1 MNEIFKDIFKVYNI
15 LIKWVW
21 DICFYLFLFKW
32 LRNLKIKDFINV
44 YLLIYES
51 FNLLILINISLF
63 LENFC

>member
-21 DICFYLFLFKW
+21 DICFYFFLFKW
-32 LRNLKIKDFINV
+32 LFNLKIKDFINV

>member
-32 LRNLKIKDFINV
+32 LFNLKIKDFINV